1 VAMVSPLAPLT
12 SPHELVFIGG
22 GNMGAAL
29 IGGLLAAGTDPSS
42 LAVVEL
48 STPRREWLQS
58 EFPGVTVLESVP
70 PCQSAVL
77 AVKPPHI
84 AEVAINAARS
94 GARRLLSIAAGITTS
109 TIDTAVSAALA
120 TEPRLPEVSVAVIR
134 AMPNTP
140 ALVGKGVAAIA
151 GGRHCQESDL
161 EWAENILTGVGT
173 CMRVTEDLFDAVTA
187 VTGSGPA
194 YVFLFAEALIGAA
207 CEAGIEPGMA
217 DQMVRQLLLG
227 SSELL
232 LQRGDPVGLRA
243 MVTSPGGTTA
253 AGVAALEE
261 HGFSEAVQAAVTAA
275 ARRSKELG

>member
-1 VAMVSPLAPLT
+1 M

-29 IGGLLAAGTDPSS
+29 VGGLLAAGTAPSS
-42 LAVVEL
+42 LAIVEL
-48 STPRREWLQS
+48 SAQRREWLQT

-84 AEVAINAARS
+84 AEVAVSAARS
-94 GARRLLSIAAGITTS
+94 GASRLLSIAAGITTA
-109 TIDTAVSAALA
+109 TIDTAVSAAMDSDLQSQH
-120 TEPRLPEVSVAVIR
+120 VSVAVIR

-140 ALVGKGVAAIA
+140 ALVGKGVAAIT
-151 GGRHCQESDL
+151 GGRYAQESDL
-161 EWAENILTGVGT
+161 KWAEHILTGVGT

-194 YVFLFAEALIGAA
+194 YVFLFAEALIAAA
-207 CEAGIEPGMA
+207 CEAGIEAEMA
-217 DQMVRQLLLG
+217 DQMVRDLVAG
-227 SSELL
+227 SAELL

-253 AGVAALEE
+253 AGVAALEK

-275 ARRSKELG
+275 AQRSRELG

>member
-1 VAMVSPLAPLT
+1 
-12 SPHELVFIGG
+12 
-22 GNMGAAL
+22 MGAAL

-48 STPRREWLQS
+48 SQERREWLQS
-58 EFPGVTVLESVP
+58 EFPGVAVLESVP

-84 AEVAINAARS
+84 SQVAVSAARS
-94 GARRLLSIAAGITTS
+94 GARRLLSIAAGITTA
-109 TIDTAVSAALA
+109 TIDTAVSAAIAADPALQ
-120 TEPRLPEVSVAVIR
+120 EVSVAVIR

-140 ALVGKGVAAIA
+140 ALVGKGVAAIT

-161 EWAENILTGVGT
+161 EWAEHILTGVGT

-194 YVFLFAEALIGAA
+194 YVFLFAESLMAAA
-207 CEAGIEPGMA
+207 CEAGIEEGMA
-217 DQMVRQLLLG
+217 DQMVRQLIVG
-227 SSELL
+227 SAELL
-232 LQRGDPVGLRA
+232 LSRGDPVGLRA

-261 HGFSEAVQAAVTAA
+261 RGFREGIQAAVSAA
-275 ARRSKELG
+275 AQRSKELG